1 MRFLIEFISDEQ
13 NSKIS
18 SLIKC
23 SQNEAK
29 ILHHLSK
36 GYVEGTPQSSVYD
49 VLCVVFGSEE
59 YKFLA
64 GLADVK
70 NLLESGWIVQGFSI
84 FKNQGADG
92 AGSNLLGLLHSEIS
106 LSPLFLKILEEGE
119 FGLTLPAVAP
129 YADHLDYLKDQF
141 LRVELYG
148 KLSFFSKNVSSD
160 AKSRLEKDVKEL
172 EAIIEKRLNLSKI
185 SISVEQIFKDNA
197 LNDKEQL
204 IFLALLKE
212 EYVGE
217 TDANRDLNALV
228 GILSADEFERIKNRA
243 LLDEGSKLIENG
255 LIDYDESLNTYGG
268 FSRTFYITDEI
279 LQSVMHPKTE
289 SKSKKLALE
298 TLVKEQEIFELIEP
312 STDINDVV
320 LDVKVKELLDA
331 ILKQVDRRV
340 LARLSSWGIKSRKN
354 VDAKIIF
361 YGPPGT
367 GKTMSALSLAKSLKK
382 QVLSFDCSKIL
393 SKYVGES
400 EQNVRKIFDT
410 YKEICAKSKSEPVL
424 LLNEAD
430 QFLSTRVEGGSGAD
444 KMHNQMQ
451 NIFLEQIERFE
462 GVLIATTNFLQSLDI
477 AFSRRFDYKI
487 EFKKPDLAA
496 RLAIWRKVLP
506 ENASFEENFDVKQLA
521 KFELSGAQIMLAL
534 KNTALKVAV
543 REDGIFTMSDFESE
557 IKREM
562 SSNFDEDKKVGFD
575 G

>member
-1 MRFLIEFISDEQ
+1 MRFLIEFIGKEQ
-13 NSKIS
+13 DSKIS

-23 SQNEAK
+23 SENEAK
-29 ILHHLSK
+29 ILRHLSK
-36 GYVEGTPQSSVYD
+36 NYIEGTPQSSAYD
-49 VLCVVFGSEE
+49 VLCAVFGSEE

-64 GLADVK
+64 GLTDVK

-84 FKNQGADG
+84 FKNQGAEG

-185 SISVEQIFKDNA
+185 LVSVEQIFKDNA

-255 LIDYDESLNTYGG
+255 LIGYDESLNAYGG
-268 FSRTFYITDEI
+268 FSRTFYIADEI

-543 REDGIFTMSDFESE
+543 REDGIFTMGDFESE

>member
-1 MRFLIEFISDEQ
+1 MEKLIEFINSGDDEKFL
-13 NSKIS
+13 SIV
-18 SLIKC
+18 KC
-23 SQNEAK
+23 SPSEAK
-29 ILHHLSK
+29 ILRWLSK
-36 GYVEGTPQSSVYD
+36 NYIDGTAQSSVYD
-49 VLCVVFGSEE
+49 ALSTVFGTQE
-59 YKFLA
+59 YKFLTH
-64 GLADVK
+64 LADIK
-70 NLLESGWIVQGFSI
+70 DLLESGWITQGFSI
-84 FKNQGADG
+84 FKAQSSQDG
-92 AGSNLLGLLHSEIS
+92 LLSLLHSEIS
-106 LSPLFLKILEEGE
+106 LSPMFLKTLESGSVK
-119 FGLTLPAVAP
+119 LAMPQIAP
-129 YADHLDYLKDQF
+129 YEEHLEYLKDQF
-141 LRVELYG
+141 LRIELYQ
-148 KLSFFSKNVSSD
+148 KLSVFSKNAANETKKD
-160 AKSRLEKDVKEL
+160 LEKNIEIL
-172 EAIIEKRLNLSKI
+172 ESVIAKRLNLSKI
-185 SISVEQIFKDNA
+185 SIYVEQIFKDNA

-243 LLDEGSKLIENG
+243 LLDEGSKLLENG
-255 LIDYDESLNTYGG
+255 LIDYDEVLNGYGG
-268 FSRTFYITDEI
+268 FSRTFYIADEI
-279 LQSVMHPKTE
+279 LQSVMHPKNE
-289 SKSKKLALE
+289 KKGKKIALD
-298 TLVKEQEIFELIEP
+298 TLVKEQEIFELIES

-331 ILKQVDRRV
+331 ILKQLDRRV

-382 QVLSFDCSKIL
+382 RVLSFDCSKIL

-400 EQNVRKIFDT
+400 EQNVRKIFDA

-430 QFLSTRVEGGSGAD
+430 QFLSTRVEGGSGAE

-462 GVLIATTNFLQSLDI
+462 GVLIATTNFLQSLDV

-487 EFKKPDLAA
+487 EFKKPGFTE

-506 ENASFEENFDVKQLA
+506 ENASFEDGFDVKRLA
-521 KFELSGAQIMLAL
+521 QFELSGAQIMLAL

-543 REDGIFTMSDFESE
+543 REDGIFTVSDFESE
-557 IKREM
+557 IKREIN
-562 SSNFDEDKKVGFD
+562 SNFGEDKKVGF
-575 G
+575 GG

>member
-1 MRFLIEFISDEQ
+1 MRFLIEFIGGEQ

-23 SQNEAK
+23 SENEAK
-29 ILHHLSK
+29 ILRHLSK
-36 GYVEGTPQSSVYD
+36 NYVEGTPQSSAYD
-49 VLCVVFGSEE
+49 VLCAVFGSEE

-64 GLADVK
+64 GLTDVK

-84 FKNQGADG
+84 FKNPNADG
-92 AGSNLLGLLHSEIS
+92 AGSNLLSLLHSEIS

-172 EAIIEKRLNLSKI
+172 ESIIEKRLNLSKI
-185 SISVEQIFKDNA
+185 SISVDQIFKDNA

-228 GILSADEFERIKNRA
+228 GILSADEFERIKNRS

-255 LIDYDESLNTYGG
+255 LIDYDESLNAYGG

-410 YKEICAKSKSEPVL
+410 YKEICVKSKSEPVL

-562 SSNFDEDKKVGFD
+562 SSNFGEDKKVGFD

>member
-1 MRFLIEFISDEQ
+1 VRFLIEFIGGEQ

-23 SQNEAK
+23 SENEAK
-29 ILHHLSK
+29 ILRHLSK
-36 GYVEGTPQSSVYD
+36 GYVEGTPQSSAYD
-49 VLCVVFGSEE
+49 VLCAVFGSEE

-84 FKNQGADG
+84 FKNQGAEG
-92 AGSNLLGLLHSEIS
+92 SGSNLLGLLHSEIS

-119 FGLTLPAVAP
+119 FGLTLPSVAP
-129 YADHLDYLKDQF
+129 YVDHLDYLKDQF

-320 LDVKVKELLDA
+320 RIYAQLLELKTDGEIFNIGSGKA
-331 ILKQVDRRV
+331 YSIEQILQI
-340 LARLSSWGIKSRKN
+340 LHRLSGRDIAVQS
-354 VDAKIIF
+354 DAKFIRTND
-361 YGPPGT
+361 P
-367 GKTMSALSLAKSLKK
+367 ALLVCDTAK
-382 QVLSFDCSKIL
+382 
-393 SKYVGES
+393 
-400 EQNVRKIFDT
+400 
-410 YKEICAKSKSEPVL
+410 
-424 LLNEAD
+424 LLNHGITPCSGDIEA
-430 QFLSTRVEGGSGAD
+430 L
-444 KMHNQMQ
+444 
-451 NIFLEQIERFE
+451 L
-462 GVLIATTNFLQSLDI
+462 
-477 AFSRRFDYKI
+477 
-487 EFKKPDLAA
+487 
-496 RLAIWRKVLP
+496 RL
-506 ENASFEENFDVKQLA
+506 
-521 KFELSGAQIMLAL
+521 MLA
-534 KNTALKVAV
+534 
-543 REDGIFTMSDFESE
+543 SD
-557 IKREM
+557 
-562 SSNFDEDKKVGFD
+562 
-575 G
+575 

>member
-1 MRFLIEFISDEQ
+1 MRFLIEFIGGEQ

-23 SQNEAK
+23 SENEAK
-29 ILHHLSK
+29 ILRHLSK
-36 GYVEGTPQSSVYD
+36 NYVEGTPQSSAYD
-49 VLCVVFGSEE
+49 VLCAVFGSEE

-84 FKNQGADG
+84 FKNPNADG

-160 AKSRLEKDVKEL
+160 AKNRLEKDVKEL
-172 EAIIEKRLNLSKI
+172 EVIIEKRLNLSKI

-243 LLDEGSKLIENG
+243 LLDEGSKLIGNG

-289 SKSKKLALE
+289 SKSKKLALG

-462 GVLIATTNFLQSLDI
+462 GVLIATTNFLQSLDT

-557 IKREM
+557 IKREI
-562 SSNFDEDKKVGFD
+562 SSNFGEDKKVGFD

>member
-1 MRFLIEFISDEQ
+1 MQFLIEFIGGEQ

-29 ILHHLSK
+29 ILRHLSK
-36 GYVEGTPQSSVYD
+36 NYVEGTPQSSVYD
-49 VLCVVFGSEE
+49 VLCAVFGSEE

-70 NLLESGWIVQGFSI
+70 SLLESGWIVQGFSI
-84 FKNQGADG
+84 FKNPNAES

-119 FGLTLPAVAP
+119 FGLALPAVAP

-160 AKSRLEKDVKEL
+160 AKNRLEKDVKEL

-212 EYVGE
+212 EYIGE

-506 ENASFEENFDVKQLA
+506 ENASFEENFDVKELA

-543 REDGIFTMSDFESE
+543 REDGIFTMGDFESE

-562 SSNFDEDKKVGFD
+562 SSNFGEDKKVGF
-575 G
+575 

>member
-1 MRFLIEFISDEQ
+1 MRFLIEFIGGEQ

-23 SQNEAK
+23 SENEAK
-29 ILHHLSK
+29 ILRHLSK
-36 GYVEGTPQSSVYD
+36 NYVEGTPQSSAYD
-49 VLCVVFGSEE
+49 VLCAVFGSEE

-84 FKNQGADG
+84 FKNPNADG
-92 AGSNLLGLLHSEIS
+92 SGSNLLGLLHSEIS

-160 AKSRLEKDVKEL
+160 AKNRLEKDVKEL
-172 EAIIEKRLNLSKI
+172 EVIIEKRLNLSKI

-243 LLDEGSKLIENG
+243 LLDEGSKLIGNG

-289 SKSKKLALE
+289 SKSKKLALG

-562 SSNFDEDKKVGFD
+562 SSNFGEDKKVGF
-575 G
+575 

>member
-1 MRFLIEFISDEQ
+1 VRFLIEFIGAEQ

-23 SQNEAK
+23 SENETK
-29 ILHHLSK
+29 ILRHLSK
-36 GYVEGTPQSSVYD
+36 GYVEGAPQSSVYD
-49 VLCVVFGSEE
+49 VLCAVFGSEE

-64 GLADVK
+64 GLTDVK
-70 NLLESGWIVQGFSI
+70 NLLESGWIVQDFSI
-84 FKNQGADG
+84 FKNQGAEG
-92 AGSNLLGLLHSEIS
+92 SGSNLLGLLHSEIS

-217 TDANRDLNALV
+217 TDANRDLNVLV

-367 GKTMSALSLAKSLKK
+367 GKTMSALSLAKSLRK

-410 YKEICAKSKSEPVL
+410 YKEISAKSKSEPVL

-543 REDGIFTMSDFESE
+543 REDGIFTMGDFESE

-562 SSNFDEDKKVGFD
+562 SSNFGEDKKVGFD

>member
-1 MRFLIEFISDEQ
+1 MRFLIEFIGGEQ

-23 SQNEAK
+23 SENEAK
-29 ILHHLSK
+29 ILRHLSK
-36 GYVEGTPQSSVYD
+36 NYVEGTPQSSAYD
-49 VLCVVFGSEE
+49 VLCAVFGSEE

-84 FKNQGADG
+84 FKNPNAES

-119 FGLTLPAVAP
+119 FGLTLPVVAP

-160 AKSRLEKDVKEL
+160 AKNRLEKDVKEL

-185 SISVEQIFKDNA
+185 SISVEQIFKDNS

-506 ENASFEENFDVKQLA
+506 ENASFEENFDVRQLA

-562 SSNFDEDKKVGFD
+562 SSNFGEDKKVGFD

>member
-1 MRFLIEFISDEQ
+1 MRFLIEFIGGEQ

-23 SQNEAK
+23 SENEAK
-29 ILHHLSK
+29 ILRHLSK
-36 GYVEGTPQSSVYD
+36 GYVEGTPQSSAYD
-49 VLCVVFGSEE
+49 VLCAVFGSEE

-84 FKNQGADG
+84 FKNQSADS

-160 AKSRLEKDVKEL
+160 AKSRLEEDVKEL

-243 LLDEGSKLIENG
+243 LLDEGSKLIENS
-255 LIDYDESLNTYGG
+255 LIDYDESLNNYGG

-506 ENASFEENFDVKQLA
+506 ENASFEENFDVKELA

-562 SSNFDEDKKVGFD
+562 SSNFGEDKKVGFD

>member
-1 MRFLIEFISDEQ
+1 MRFLIEFIGGEQ

-23 SQNEAK
+23 SENEAK
-29 ILHHLSK
+29 ILRHLSK
-36 GYVEGTPQSSVYD
+36 NYVEGTPQSSAYD
-49 VLCVVFGSEE
+49 VLCTVFGSEE

-64 GLADVK
+64 GLTDVK

-84 FKNQGADG
+84 FKNPNADG

-119 FGLTLPAVAP
+119 FGLTLPSVAP
-129 YADHLDYLKDQF
+129 YVDHLDYLKDQF

-243 LLDEGSKLIENG
+243 LLDEGSKLIENS
-255 LIDYDESLNTYGG
+255 LIDYDESLNAYGG

-543 REDGIFTMSDFESE
+543 REDGIFTMGDFESE

-562 SSNFDEDKKVGFD
+562 SSNFGEDKKVGFD

>member
-1 MRFLIEFISDEQ
+1 MRFLIEFIGGEQ

-23 SQNEAK
+23 SENEAK
-29 ILHHLSK
+29 ILRHLSK
-36 GYVEGTPQSSVYD
+36 NYVEGTPQSSAYD
-49 VLCVVFGSEE
+49 VLCAVFGSEE

-64 GLADVK
+64 GLADIK

-84 FKNQGADG
+84 FKNPNADG

-185 SISVEQIFKDNA
+185 SISVEQIFKDNS

-217 TDANRDLNALV
+217 TDANRDLNVLV

-243 LLDEGSKLIENG
+243 LLDESSKLIENG
-255 LIDYDESLNTYGG
+255 LIDYDESLNAYGG
-268 FSRTFYITDEI
+268 FSRTFYIADEI

-562 SSNFDEDKKVGFD
+562 SSNFGEDKKVGFD

>member
-1 MRFLIEFISDEQ
+1 MRFLIEFIGGEQ

-29 ILHHLSK
+29 ILRHLSK
-36 GYVEGTPQSSVYD
+36 NYVEGTPQSSAYD
-49 VLCVVFGSEE
+49 VLCAVFGSEE

-84 FKNQGADG
+84 FKNPNADG

-160 AKSRLEKDVKEL
+160 AKNRLEKDVKEL

-185 SISVEQIFKDNA
+185 LVSVEQIFKDNA

-243 LLDEGSKLIENG
+243 LLDEGSKLLENG
-255 LIDYDESLNTYGG
+255 LIDYDEVLNGYGG
-268 FSRTFYITDEI
+268 FSRTFYIADEI
-279 LQSVMHPKTE
+279 LQSVMHPKNE
-289 SKSKKLALE
+289 KKGKKIALD
-298 TLVKEQEIFELIEP
+298 TLVKEQEIFELIES

-331 ILKQVDRRV
+331 ILKQLDRRV

-382 QVLSFDCSKIL
+382 RVLSFDCSKIL

-400 EQNVRKIFDT
+400 EQNVRKIFDA

-430 QFLSTRVEGGSGAD
+430 QFLSTRVEGGSGAE

-462 GVLIATTNFLQSLDI
+462 GVLIATTNFLQSLDV

-487 EFKKPDLAA
+487 EFKKPGFAE

-506 ENASFEENFDVKQLA
+506 ENASFEDGFDVKRLA
-521 KFELSGAQIMLAL
+521 QFELSGAQIMLAL

-543 REDGIFTMSDFESE
+543 REDGIFTVSDFESE
-557 IKREM
+557 IKREIN
-562 SSNFDEDKKVGFD
+562 SNFGEDKKVGF
-575 G
+575 GG

>member
-1 MRFLIEFISDEQ
+1 M
-13 NSKIS
+13 
-18 SLIKC
+18 
-23 SQNEAK
+23 
-29 ILHHLSK
+29 
-36 GYVEGTPQSSVYD
+36 
-49 VLCVVFGSEE
+49 
-59 YKFLA
+59 
-64 GLADVK
+64 
-70 NLLESGWIVQGFSI
+70 
-84 FKNQGADG
+84 
-92 AGSNLLGLLHSEIS
+92 
-106 LSPLFLKILEEGE
+106 
-119 FGLTLPAVAP
+119 
-129 YADHLDYLKDQF
+129 
-141 LRVELYG
+141 ELYG

-160 AKSRLEKDVKEL
+160 AKNRLEKDVKEL
-172 EAIIEKRLNLSKI
+172 ETIIEKRLNLSKI
-185 SISVEQIFKDNA
+185 SISVEQIFKDNS

-255 LIDYDESLNTYGG
+255 LIDYDESLNAYGG

-543 REDGIFTMSDFESE
+543 REDGIFTMGDFESE

-562 SSNFDEDKKVGFD
+562 SSNFGEDKKVGFD

>member
-1 MRFLIEFISDEQ
+1 MRFLIEFIGGEQ

-29 ILHHLSK
+29 ILRHLSK
-36 GYVEGTPQSSVYD
+36 NYVEGTPQSSVYD

-70 NLLESGWIVQGFSI
+70 NLLESGWIMQGFSI
-84 FKNQGADG
+84 FKNPNADG

-160 AKSRLEKDVKEL
+160 AKNRLEKDVKEL

-243 LLDEGSKLIENG
+243 LLDEGSKLIENS
-255 LIDYDESLNTYGG
+255 LIDYDESLNAYGG

-279 LQSVMHPKTE
+279 LQSVMHPKTQ

-340 LARLSSWGIKSRKN
+340 LARLSNWGIKSRKN

-462 GVLIATTNFLQSLDI
+462 GVLIATTNFLQSLDS

-487 EFKKPDLAA
+487 EFIKPDFNG
-496 RLAIWRKVLP
+496 RLAIWRKILP
-506 ENASFEENFDVKQLA
+506 ENASFEDGFSVERLA
-521 KFELSGAQIMLAL
+521 EFNLSGAQIVLAL
-534 KNTALKVAV
+534 KNTALKVAIKD
-543 REDGIFTMSDFESE
+543 DGIFTFEDFKTTIE
-557 IKREM
+557 RELN
-562 SSNFDEDKKVGFD
+562 SSFGEDKKMGF
-575 G
+575 GS

>member
-1 MRFLIEFISDEQ
+1 MRFLIEFISGEQ

-29 ILHHLSK
+29 ILRHLSK
-36 GYVEGTPQSSVYD
+36 SYVEGTPQSTAYD
-49 VLCVVFGSEE
+49 VLCAVFGSEE

-84 FKNQGADG
+84 FKNPNADG
-92 AGSNLLGLLHSEIS
+92 TGSNLLGLLHSEIS

-160 AKSRLEKDVKEL
+160 AKTRLEKDVKEL

-185 SISVEQIFKDNA
+185 SISVEQIFKDNS

-228 GILSADEFERIKNRA
+228 GILSADEFERIKNRS

-255 LIDYDESLNTYGG
+255 LIGYDESLNAYGG

-410 YKEICAKSKSEPVL
+410 YKEICSKSKSEPVL

-430 QFLSTRVEGGSGAD
+430 QFLSTRVEGGNGAD

-543 REDGIFTMSDFESE
+543 REDGIFTMGDFESE

-562 SSNFDEDKKVGFD
+562 SSNFGEDKKVGFD

>member
-1 MRFLIEFISDEQ
+1 MRFLIEFIGGEQ

-23 SQNEAK
+23 SENEAK
-29 ILHHLSK
+29 ILRHLSK
-36 GYVEGTPQSSVYD
+36 SYVEGTPQSSAYD
-49 VLCVVFGSEE
+49 VLCAVFGSEE

-84 FKNQGADG
+84 FKNPNADG

-160 AKSRLEKDVKEL
+160 AKNRLEKDVKEL

-557 IKREM
+557 IKR
-562 SSNFDEDKKVGFD
+562 
-575 G
+575 

>member
-23 SQNEAK
+23 SENEAK
-29 ILHHLSK
+29 ILRHLSK
-36 GYVEGTPQSSVYD
+36 NYVEGTPQSSAYD
-49 VLCVVFGSEE
+49 VLCAVFGSEE

-84 FKNQGADG
+84 FKNQGAEG

-172 EAIIEKRLNLSKI
+172 EAIIEKRLNLSKV

-543 REDGIFTMSDFESE
+543 REDGIFTMGDFESE

-562 SSNFDEDKKVGFD
+562 SSNFGEDKKVGFD

>member
-1 MRFLIEFISDEQ
+1 MRFLIEFIGKEQ

-23 SQNEAK
+23 SENEAK
-29 ILHHLSK
+29 ILCHLSK
-36 GYVEGTPQSSVYD
+36 GYVEGTPQSSAYD
-49 VLCVVFGSEE
+49 VLCAVFGSEE

-64 GLADVK
+64 GLTDVK

-84 FKNQGADG
+84 FKNQGAESS
-92 AGSNLLGLLHSEIS
+92 GSNLLGLLHSEIS

-160 AKSRLEKDVKEL
+160 AKNRLEKDVKEL

-185 SISVEQIFKDNA
+185 LVSVEQIFKDNA

-506 ENASFEENFDVKQLA
+506 ENASFEENFDVRQLA

-562 SSNFDEDKKVGFD
+562 SSNFGEDKKVGFD

>member
-1 MRFLIEFISDEQ
+1 MRFLIEFIGGEQ

-29 ILHHLSK
+29 ILRHLSK
-36 GYVEGTPQSSVYD
+36 NYVEGTPQSSVYD

-70 NLLESGWIVQGFSI
+70 NLLESGWIMQGFSI
-84 FKNQGADG
+84 FKNPNADG

-160 AKSRLEKDVKEL
+160 AKNRLEKDVKEL

-243 LLDEGSKLIENG
+243 LLDEGSKLIENS
-255 LIDYDESLNTYGG
+255 LIDYDESLNAYGG

-340 LARLSSWGIKSRKN
+340 LARLSNWGIKSRKN

-462 GVLIATTNFLQSLDI
+462 GVLIATTNFLQSLDV

-543 REDGIFTMSDFESE
+543 REDGIFTMGDFESE

-562 SSNFDEDKKVGFD
+562 SSNFGEDKKVGFD

>member
-1 MRFLIEFISDEQ
+1 MRFLIEFIGGKQ

-23 SQNEAK
+23 SENEAK
-29 ILHHLSK
+29 ILRHLSK
-36 GYVEGTPQSSVYD
+36 NYVEGTPQSSAYD
-49 VLCVVFGSEE
+49 VLCAVFGSEE

-84 FKNQGADG
+84 FKNPNAES
-92 AGSNLLGLLHSEIS
+92 AGSNLLGLLHGEIS

-129 YADHLDYLKDQF
+129 YANHLDYLKDQF

-160 AKSRLEKDVKEL
+160 AKNRLEKDVKEL

-197 LNDKEQL
+197 LNDKERL
-204 IFLALLKE
+204 LFLALLKE

-228 GILSADEFERIKNRA
+228 GILSVDEFERIKNRA

-543 REDGIFTMSDFESE
+543 REDGIFTIGDFESE

-562 SSNFDEDKKVGFD
+562 SSNFGEDKKVGFD

>member
-1 MRFLIEFISDEQ
+1 VRFLIEFISDEQ

-23 SQNEAK
+23 SENEAK
-29 ILHHLSK
+29 ILRHLSK
-36 GYVEGTPQSSVYD
+36 NYVEGTPQSSAYD
-49 VLCVVFGSEE
+49 VLCAVFGSEE

-84 FKNQGADG
+84 FKNQGAEG

-172 EAIIEKRLNLSKI
+172 EAIIEKRLNLSKV

-543 REDGIFTMSDFESE
+543 REDGIFTMGDFESE

-562 SSNFDEDKKVGFD
+562 SSNFGEDKKVGFD